1 MIRVAV
7 LDLDRC
13 QPEKCGIP
21 CVNFCPPVKN
31 GIEAIKISENSF
43 PTINESLC
51 IGCGICVSKC
61 PFEVISIV
69 NLPRELETDIIH
81 QYGVNSFR
89 LYRLPFAEKGKVT
102 GIIGRNG
109 IGKSTALSI
118 LAGQLKP
125 NLGKIGEEVNWEEAA
140 RYFRGSLIQEYFVN
154 LARGSVRISFKPQ
167 QVDSIPKIISGSVGQ
182 LLYRLGTREVVD
194 KIVEK
199 LELTHLLNRDVK
211 ALSGGEL
218 QRLAIAAAL
227 IKGSDI
233 LIFDEPS
240 SFLDVKQ
247 RTKVASIIRE
257 AAGSNKRII
266 VCDHDLT
273 ILDYVSDNIFIF
285 YGEPSV
291 YGVVSGP
298 YSTREGINTYLE
310 GYLPLENVRFR
321 DYKIVFQTHIPK
333 SQEELGVT
341 GLYWPAIKKSYD
353 GFKMFVEPGHIEPGN
368 VLGILGPNGI
378 GKTTFIKMLV
388 GADGDGDG
396 KKTPLAGYTVSYK
409 PQYIATGYSG
419 EVQELLS
426 SISPSFGTDHFENE
440 FVKPLSLRKL
450 LDRDLKELSGG
461 ELQRVAI
468 AVCLARQAQIYLL
481 DEPSAYL
488 DVEERLT
495 VAKMIRRVA
504 EERGAFIFVVEH
516 DIVTQDFVADRLMI
530 FEGEPGVHGE
540 ARKPVSLREGM
551 NVFLSR
557 MRMTFRRDPES
568 GRPRVNKAESR
579 LDRAQREI
587 GEHYYAPSTH
597 GHQARSQ
604 IL

>member
-227 IKGSDI
+227 IKG
-233 LIFDEPS
+233 
-240 SFLDVKQ
+240 
-247 RTKVASIIRE
+247 
-257 AAGSNKRII
+257 
-266 VCDHDLT
+266 
-273 ILDYVSDNIFIF
+273 
-285 YGEPSV
+285 
-291 YGVVSGP
+291 
-298 YSTREGINTYLE
+298 
-310 GYLPLENVRFR
+310 
-321 DYKIVFQTHIPK
+321 
-333 SQEELGVT
+333 
-341 GLYWPAIKKSYD
+341 
-353 GFKMFVEPGHIEPGN
+353 
-368 VLGILGPNGI
+368 
-378 GKTTFIKMLV
+378 
-388 GADGDGDG
+388 
-396 KKTPLAGYTVSYK
+396 
-409 PQYIATGYSG
+409 
-419 EVQELLS
+419 
-426 SISPSFGTDHFENE
+426 
-440 FVKPLSLRKL
+440 
-450 LDRDLKELSGG
+450 
-461 ELQRVAI
+461 
-468 AVCLARQAQIYLL
+468 
-481 DEPSAYL
+481 
-488 DVEERLT
+488 
-495 VAKMIRRVA
+495 
-504 EERGAFIFVVEH
+504 
-516 DIVTQDFVADRLMI
+516 
-530 FEGEPGVHGE
+530 
-540 ARKPVSLREGM
+540 
-551 NVFLSR
+551 
-557 MRMTFRRDPES
+557 
-568 GRPRVNKAESR
+568 
-579 LDRAQREI
+579 
-587 GEHYYAPSTH
+587 
-597 GHQARSQ
+597 
-604 IL
+604 

>member
-273 ILDYVSDNIFIF
+273 VLDYVSDNIFIF

-378 GKTTFIKMLV
+378 GKTTFIKI
-388 GADGDGDG
+388 
-396 KKTPLAGYTVSYK
+396 LAGLEVDDDGNRLEYKSVSLK
-409 PQYIATGYSG
+409 PQHPQRVDATVE
-419 EVQELLS
+419 EVLRNAAGPTFESELYQSEL
-426 SISPSFGTDHFENE
+426 I
-440 FVKPLSLRKL
+440 KPLRLDKL
-450 LDRDLKELSGG
+450 YQRNVNELSGG
-461 ELQRVAI
+461 ELQKVSI
-468 AVCLARQAQIYLL
+468 AEALSRPAEIYLL
-481 DEPSAYL
+481 DEPSAFL
-488 DVEERLT
+488 DVEERYV
-495 VAKMIRRVA
+495 VARMLKRIARDKNAYIFLVDHDLSIIDFSASMLMVF
-504 EERGAFIFVVEH
+504 RGKPGI
-516 DIVTQDFVADRLMI
+516 
-530 FEGEPGVHGE
+530 EGYASQPLD
-540 ARKPVSLREGM
+540 LRDGF
-551 NVFLSR
+551 NIFLSELGI
-557 MRMTFRRDPES
+557 TFRRDQITN
-568 GRPRVNKAESR
+568 RPRINKPGSR
-579 LDRAQREI
+579 LDRQQKSI
-587 GEHYYAPSTH
+587 GEYYYH
-597 GHQARSQ
+597 SQ
-604 IL
+604 QERKE